1 MLSGEGYASIG
12 GAGLSSVHLSCND
25 GRRIATQHFAEN
37 KRTFYDLTL
46 HDSRDIYI
54 LTYPHIW
61 GIDGRGIERAFVV
74 LSSELTNNG
83 YLTIYRQYGKVTHFN
98 SF

>member
-1 MLSGEGYASIG
+1 MLSGEGWQSTG
-12 GAGLSSVHLSCND
+12 GGGLTVVHLSCND

-37 KRTFYDLTL
+37 KRFFYDLTL

-61 GIDGRGIERAFVV
+61 GIVGRVIERAFLVV
-74 LSSELTNNG
+74 SQDLTNNG